1 LSLRPLNVAAARGDG
16 AANVPPGKGGLMQT
30 PLEIAF
36 VDTSPSSAVEADVRK
51 RVAKLAVSSRP
62 GNVEAHEDVHVA
74 VRDAFDAMERQ
85 LKERQGS

>member
-1 LSLRPLNVAAARGDG
+1 
-16 AANVPPGKGGLMQT
+16 MQT

-85 LKERQGS
+85 LKEWQGS